1 MINGSSLKNTRA
13 SNIMR
18 YATIAILL
26 LATLC
31 SASALAEENNSRNME
46 ALLAHSLQDI
56 GNNKLDVALNEVDSL
71 LKANPNFKL
80 AQLVKGDLLLARSQP
95 LNNFGNA
102 PNAPRDRME
111 DLRDEARAR
120 LQRVSQ
126 QQPFNTMPKYLWQL
140 DADQHFAIVV
150 DTSKSTLYL
159 FENVNGEPHY
169 VSDFYISVGKK
180 GADKVSEGDQRTPLG
195 VYFINSKLTKD
206 KLTDFYGSVAY
217 PLSYPNEWD
226 KRLGRDGHGI
236 WLHGTPS
243 DTYSRPPRA
252 SNGCVVLANEDLLQI
267 GKHVEIGHTPV
278 VITSQMDW
286 ADDSDRADRSA
297 LLGEIEKW
305 RSDWASRNTDAYLTH
320 YAKDFSTGSV
330 NFAAFSD
337 QKRLVNSGKTWIKV
351 SISKLSAFPYP
362 SQPGLVVVNFEQ
374 DYDSNNLSNRMI
386 KRQYW
391 MKRND
396 KWQIVYEGSA

>member
-1 MINGSSLKNTRA
+1 
-13 SNIMR
+13 MR
-18 YATIAILL
+18 YTTIPLL
-26 LATLC
+26 LIAALC
-31 SASALAEENNSRNME
+31 SSFAQAEENNSRSME
-46 ALLAHSLQDI
+46 ALLAHSLQAI

-71 LKANPNFKL
+71 LKVNPNFKL
-80 AQLVKGDLLLARSQP
+80 AQLVKGDLLLARSQA

-120 LQRVSQ
+120 LLRVQQ
-126 QQPFNTMPKYLWQL
+126 QQPFNTVPKYLWHL
-140 DADQHFAIVV
+140 DADQHYAIVV
-150 DTSKSTLYL
+150 DTSTSTLYL
-159 FENVNGEPHY
+159 YENVNGEPHY
-169 VSDFYISVGKK
+169 VADFYISVGKK

-226 KRLGRDGHGI
+226 RRLGRDGHGI

-252 SNGCVVLANEDLLQI
+252 SNGCVVLSNDDLLQI
-267 GKHVEIGHTPV
+267 GKHVQIGHTPV
-278 VITSQMDW
+278 IITSQMDW
-286 ADDSDRADRSA
+286 SDDSDRADRNA
-297 LLGEIEKW
+297 LLEEIEKW
-305 RSDWASRNTDAYLTH
+305 RSDWASRDTDAYLAH
-320 YAKDFSTGSV
+320 YAGDFAAGQLK
-330 NFAAFSD
+330 FAAFAE

-351 SISKLSAFPYP
+351 SISKLSVFPYP
-362 SQPGLVVVNFEQ
+362 SQPGLVVVSFEQ

>member
-1 MINGSSLKNTRA
+1 MIVRISTLIVSLIA
-13 SNIMR
+13 SFS
-18 YATIAILL
+18 T
-26 LATLC
+26 
-31 SASALAEENNSRNME
+31 ASALAEDIDSRSME
-46 ALLAHSLQDI
+46 AMLAHSLQDI

-71 LKANPNFKL
+71 LKTNPNFKL

-95 LNNFGNA
+95 LSDFGNA
-102 PNAPRDRME
+102 PNAPRQRME
-111 DLRDEARAR
+111 DLREEAMAR
-120 LQRVSQ
+120 LQRVQQ
-126 QQPFNTMPKYLWQL
+126 QQPVDTTPKYLWQL
-140 DADQHFAIVV
+140 DPDQRYAIVV

-159 FENVNGEPHY
+159 YENVNGEPRY
-169 VSDFYISVGKK
+169 VTDYYISVGKK

-195 VYFINSKLTKD
+195 VYFINSKLSKD

-226 KRLGRDGHGI
+226 RRLGRDGHGI

-252 SNGCVVLANEDLLQI
+252 SNGCVVLSNDDLLQI
-267 GKHVEIGHTPV
+267 GKHVQIGHTPV
-278 VITSQMDW
+278 IITSQMDW
-286 ADDSDRADRSA
+286 ADDNDRADRVS

-305 RSDWASRNTDAYLTH
+305 RADWASRNTDAYLAH
-320 YAKDFSTGSV
+320 YAEDFSTGSV
-330 NFAAFSD
+330 KFAAFSE

-351 SISKLSAFPYP
+351 SLSKISVFPYP

-374 DYDSNNLSNRMI
+374 DYDSNNLSNHMI

-391 MKRND
+391 IKRND
-396 KWQIVYEGSA
+396 KWKIVYEGSA

>member
-1 MINGSSLKNTRA
+1 MRILTLFLIASICSSPV
-13 SNIMR
+13 
-18 YATIAILL
+18 
-26 LATLC
+26 
-31 SASALAEENNSRNME
+31 LAEEKDSRSME

-56 GNNKLDVALNEVDSL
+56 GNNNLDVALNEVDSL
-71 LKANPNFKL
+71 LKVNPNFKL
-80 AQLVKGDLLLARSQP
+80 AQLVKGDLLLARSQA
-95 LNNFGNA
+95 LNDFGNA
-102 PNAPRDRME
+102 PNAPRGRME

-120 LQRVSQ
+120 LLRVQQ
-126 QQPFNTMPKYLWQL
+126 QQPFNTTPKYLWQL
-140 DADQHFAIVV
+140 DVDQHYAIVV

-159 FENVNGEPHY
+159 YENVNGEARY

-226 KRLGRDGHGI
+226 RRQGRDGHGI

-252 SNGCVVLANEDLLQI
+252 SNGCVVLSNDDLLQI
-267 GKHVEIGHTPV
+267 GKRVQIGHTPV
-278 VITSQMDW
+278 IITNQMDW
-286 ADDSDRADRSA
+286 ANESDRADRDA
-297 LLGEIEKW
+297 LLGEIEQW
-305 RSDWASRNTDAYLTH
+305 RSDWASRNTDAYLAH
-320 YAKDFSTGSV
+320 YAEDFSTGSV
-330 NFAAFSD
+330 NFASFSD

-351 SISKLSAFPYP
+351 SISKLSVFPYP